1 MDTSVYC
8 AEQSRQVAEPML
20 GSVGIR
26 RTWILVQDHGTWAAK
41 AFAGSPL
48 PDDVKQHLWD
58 LAAEAAEPDEKP
70 QNAVLLI
77 RDSNAR
83 TLTEKRL
90 FLVRSGGERPFVR
103 GFTWQEPEDIKRLP
117 LRRVLAGEA
126 DGEAIDDLLLVC
138 TNGSRDRCCAKYGLP
153 LFRKLKELRPEGV
166 WRCSHLGG
174 HRFAATMVWLPH
186 GVYYGRV
193 PPTAAAG
200 LVEDVETGRITLPYL
215 RGRSTL
221 PRPAQ
226 VAEGLWRQ
234 AHDVTEVDALEF
246 LEIAAETEE
255 EVAVSF
261 RERASGAVLDV
272 RYRTEPAEAHAMP
285 SCGEEADEGFREF
298 RLLTA

>member
-26 RTWILVQDHGTWAAK
+26 RTWILVQDHGTWEPK

-58 LAAEAAEPDEKP
+58 LAAEATEPDEKP

-77 RDSNAR
+77 RDSNQR
-83 TLTEKRL
+83 TLDEKRL
-90 FLVRSGGERPFVR
+90 FLVRSGGETPFVR
-103 GFTWQEPEDIKRLP
+103 GFRWREPEDIKRLP

-126 DGEAIDDLLLVC
+126 HGEEVEDLLLVC

-153 LFRKLKELRPEGV
+153 LFRKLQDQRPEGV

-200 LVEDVETGRITLPYL
+200 IVEDVAKGRITLPYL

-221 PRPAQ
+221 PRAAQ

-234 AHDVTEVDALEF
+234 AHDVATADALEF
-246 LEIAAETEE
+246 IEIVEETED
-255 EVAVSF
+255 VVTVRF
-261 RERASGAVLDV
+261 RERANRALREI
-272 RYRTEPAEAHAMP
+272 RYRSEPAGERAMP
-285 SCGEEADEGFREF
+285 SCGEQADEAFREF